1 MKIIQ
6 TFNGFCISNDQ
17 GVILDEL
24 PTFFTEQDAANW
36 VVRITS
42 DLLDLVAAI
51 KFNTSEG
58 DDRQSATKSTLSFP
72 KPGVFK

>member
-6 TFNGFCISNDQ
+6 TINGFCISNDQ

-36 VVRITS
+36 LVRITS

-51 KFNTSEG
+51 KFDASEG
-58 DDRQSATKSTLSFP
+58 DERESATKSKLSVP